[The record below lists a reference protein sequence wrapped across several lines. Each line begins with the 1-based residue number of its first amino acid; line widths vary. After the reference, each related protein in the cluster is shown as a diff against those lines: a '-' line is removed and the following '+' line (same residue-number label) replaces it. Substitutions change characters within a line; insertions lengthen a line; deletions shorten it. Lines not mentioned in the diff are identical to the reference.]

1 MKESRKGLTR
11 RSFLKTT
18 GLAAL
23 SAPVFS
29 ARSYG
34 RIIGA
39 NDRLQAGIIGC
50 GGMARAHLNAL
61 LELKSVDN
69 VDVVA
74 VCDVYESRAQHF
86 AELVAGAEGNA
97 VVETQYERVL
107 EIPDLDYVTIATP
120 EHWHSRMTLDALDTG
135 LHVYVEKP
143 MTHKLEE
150 AFEVADKARSTGLKV
165 QVGVQ
170 GMSDESYTKAHE
182 AILAGKLGP
191 VIQAQIDYVRWH
203 PAEQGPWRTG
213 IDRAMPKPDDLDW
226 ERWLG
231 SAPQVPWSPS
241 RYFEWRNYRD
251 YSGGIASDLFIHR
264 LSRLM
269 RACGLTRPTQV
280 SGMGGIFLWEDDRD
294 LPDNLEMLALYPAVE
309 GVTPGMT
316 VHLLG
321 TMGNDR
327 GNSHMI
333 RGHKASLVFTR
344 QGWDILAQGSDEIVE
359 SYVKTGGERVDLHHQ
374 NHHAAI
380 RDGVPLHC
388 PPEFG
393 LDGVIAITGVNESWF
408 QKRSLTWSESEQR
421 WV

>member
-1 MKESRKGLTR
+1 MKDNRKGITR
-11 RSFLKTT
+11 RSFIK
-18 GLAAL
+18 AAGFAAV

-39 NDRLQAGIIGC
+39 NDRLQAAVIGC
-50 GGMARAHLNAL
+50 GGMGRAHLNAL
-61 LELKSVDN
+61 LALKSTDN

-74 VCDVYESRAQHF
+74 VCDVYASRSQHF
-86 AELVAGAEGNA
+86 AELVAAEEGNA
-97 VVETQYERVL
+97 TVMTEYERVL
-107 EIPDLDYVTIATP
+107 EMPDLDYVTIATP
-120 EHWHSRMTLDALDTG
+120 EHWHARMTLDALDAG

-150 AFEVADKARSTGLKV
+150 AFEVAEKAKSTGLKV

-170 GMSDESYTKAHE
+170 GMSDESYTTAHE

-191 VIQAQIDYVRWH
+191 IIQAEIDYVRWH
-203 PAEQGPWRTG
+203 SAEQGPWRAG

-231 SAPQVPWSPS
+231 PAPHVPWSPA
-241 RYFEWRNYRD
+241 RYFEWRCYRD

-264 LSRLM
+264 ISRLM
-269 RACGLTRPTQV
+269 RACGLTRPTMV
-280 SGMGGIFLWEDDRD
+280 SGMGGIFLWDDDRD
-294 LPDNLEMLALYPAVE
+294 LPDNLEALALYPAVE

-316 VHLLG
+316 LRILG
-321 TMGNDR
+321 TMGNNR
-327 GNSHMI
+327 GNNHII
-333 RGHKASLVFTR
+333 RGHNASLVFTST
-344 QGWDILAQGSDEIVE
+344 GWDILAHGKDEILE
-359 SYVKTGGERVDLHHQ
+359 SYTKVGGERVDLHHQ

-380 RDGVPLHC
+380 RDGAALLC

-393 LDGVIAITGVNESWF
+393 LDGVIAITGINESYF
-408 QKRSLTWSESEQR
+408 QGRSLTWSEAEMR